1 MTARRPT
8 HTTTSWTQFHLALK
22 EHGMKRTLRL
32 TAAALAVS
40 LSLVGCSMDSDDE
53 PSSNNTGNSDG
64 DSGSSGEAGGP
75 VEDLSVGFV
84 AVNLNSPSI
93 NGIKDQFVEAAE
105 EKGWS
110 VEVFD
115 GQGDQA
121 ATNNAAS
128 DLISRGVDVIVNNSS
143 PNAQMTGVMKEA
155 DAAGIPFVSIY
166 GGFVE
171 GVDAEIGTNEFINSA
186 LMTAEMANRLE
197 GKGRVVKL
205 NWTVLQ
211 ALRDRDAG
219 FNAVMS
225 ENPDIEVVREIEVK
239 VPGQV
244 DDTYAQLTNL
254 LQSDKDIDAIWL
266 GWDELAPP
274 AVRAIKE
281 AGLEDKVFA
290 VGFDGNAFAWDLI
303 REGSPYKMEPANP
316 FPLMG
321 AKAVETI
328 ETIVGGGTL
337 PSKVV
342 YMKPCLVNE
351 ETVPAEGEEPDWENC
366 AFFPGDI

>member
-1 MTARRPT
+1 
-8 HTTTSWTQFHLALK
+8 
-22 EHGMKRTLRL
+22 MKRTIRL
-32 TAAALAVS
+32 SAAVLAAS
-40 LSLVGCSMDSDDE
+40 LTLVGCSMDSDNNE
-53 PSSNNTGNSDG
+53 PSTNSSG
-64 DSGSSGEAGGP
+64 DSSSSESGNEATGP
-75 VEDLSVGFV
+75 VEDLSIGFV

-93 NGIKDQFVEAAE
+93 NGIKNEFVEAAE
-105 EKGWS
+105 AKGWT

-128 DLISRGVDVIVNNSS
+128 DFISRGVDVIVNNAS

-155 DAAGIPFVSIY
+155 EAAGIPFVSIY

-171 GVDAEIGTNEFINSA
+171 GVDAEIGTNEFINST
-186 LMTAEMANRLE
+186 LMTAEMVNRLE
-197 GKGRVVKL
+197 GSGRVVKL

-219 FNAVMS
+219 FEAVIS
-225 ENPDIEVVREIEVK
+225 ESPGIEVVREIEVK

-254 LQSDKDIDAIWL
+254 LQSDKEIDAIWL

-274 AVRAIKE
+274 AVRAIEE
-281 AGLEDKVFA
+281 AGLEDRVFA

-321 AKAVETI
+321 GKAVETI
-328 ETIVGGGTL
+328 ETLVGGGEL

-342 YMKPCLVNE
+342 YMKPCLINE
-351 ETVPAEGEEPDWENC
+351 QTVPAEGEEPDWENC
-366 AFFPGDI
+366 AYFPGDI

>member
-1 MTARRPT
+1 M
-8 HTTTSWTQFHLALK
+8 LLK
-22 EHGMKRTLRL
+22 EHGNMKRSIRLVAAGLVATL
-32 TAAALAVS
+32 ALA
-40 LSLVGCSMDSDDE
+40 GCSMGDDE
-53 PSSNNTGNSDG
+53 PQSN
-64 DSGSSGEAGGP
+64 DSGSSTNDSGTGSEGGS
-75 VEDLSVGFV
+75 VEDLSIGFV

-93 NGIKDQFVEAAE
+93 NGIKDQFVASAE
-105 EKGWS
+105 ERGWS

-128 DLISRGVDVIVNNSS
+128 DFISRGVDVIVNNSS

-155 DAAGIPFVSIY
+155 EAAGIPFVSIY

-171 GVDAEIGTNEFINSA
+171 GVDAEIGTNEFINSS
-186 LMTAEMANRLE
+186 LITAEMANRLE
-197 GKGRVVKL
+197 GKGRVLKL

-219 FNAVMS
+219 FHAVMK

-244 DDTYAQLTNL
+244 EDSYDQITNV
-254 LQSDKDIDAIWL
+254 LQSDKNIDAIWL
-266 GWDELAPP
+266 GWDELAPS
-274 AVRAIKE
+274 AVRAIEE
-281 AGLEDKVFA
+281 AGLEDKIFA

-303 REGSPYKMEPANP
+303 REGSPYVMEPANP

-321 AKAVETI
+321 DKAIETI
-328 ETIVGGGTL
+328 ETIVGGGEL
-337 PSKVV
+337 PSKVI
-342 YMKPCLVNE
+342 YMKPCLVNP

-366 AFFPGDI
+366 AFFPGEI

>member
-1 MTARRPT
+1 M
-8 HTTTSWTQFHLALK
+8 LLK
-22 EHGMKRTLRL
+22 EHGMKRTIRL
-32 TAAALAVS
+32 AAATLATA
-40 LSLVGCSMDSDDE
+40 LALTGCSMGD
-53 PSSNNTGNSDG
+53 DG
-64 DSGSSGEAGGP
+64 DNESEGSNDSTTSGESTAGEP
-75 VEDLSVGFV
+75 VEDISVGFV

-105 EKGWS
+105 EKGWT

-128 DLISRGVDVIVNNSS
+128 DFISRGVDVIVNNSS
-143 PNAQMTGVMKEA
+143 PNAQMTGVMEEA
-155 DAAGIPFVSIY
+155 EAAGIPFVSIY

-171 GVDAEIGTNEFINSA
+171 GVDAEIGTNEFINST
-186 LMTAEMANRLE
+186 LVTGEMVNRL
-197 GKGRVVKL
+197 GGNGRIVKL

-219 FNAVMS
+219 FKAVVS
-225 ENPDIEVVREIEVK
+225 ENPGIEVVREIEVK

-244 DDTYAQLTNL
+244 EDSYAQLTNL
-254 LQSDKDIDAIWL
+254 LQSDKNIDAIWL
-266 GWDELAPP
+266 GWDELAPS
-274 AVRAIKE
+274 AVRAIEE

-290 VGFDGNAFAWDLI
+290 MGFDGNAFAWDLI
-303 REGSPYKMEPANP
+303 REGSPYVLEPANP

-321 AKAVETI
+321 GKAVETI
-328 ETIVGGGTL
+328 ETIVGGGEL

-342 YMKPCLVNE
+342 YMKPCLVNVQ
-351 ETVPAEGEEPDWENC
+351 TVPAEGEEPDWENC
-366 AFFPGDI
+366 AYFPGEV

>member
-1 MTARRPT
+1 
-8 HTTTSWTQFHLALK
+8 
-22 EHGMKRTLRL
+22 MKRNIRL
-32 TAAALAVS
+32 AAAGLVAALA
-40 LSLVGCSMDSDDE
+40 LTGCSMGDDESDSDNSSDNNT
-53 PSSNNTGNSDG
+53 SSN
-64 DSGSSGEAGGP
+64 SGSEGSGSA
-75 VEDLSVGFV
+75 EDLSIGFV

-93 NGIKDQFVEAAE
+93 NGIKDQFVDAAE
-105 EKGWS
+105 DRGWS

-128 DLISRGVDVIVNNSS
+128 DFISRGVDVIVNNSS

-155 DAAGIPFVSIY
+155 EAAGIPFVSIY

-171 GVDAEIGTNEFINSA
+171 GVDAEIGTNEFINST
-186 LMTAEMANRLE
+186 LITAEMVNRLE
-197 GKGRVVKL
+197 GKGRIVKL

-219 FNAVMS
+219 FHAVVS
-225 ENPDIEVVREIEVK
+225 ENPGIEVVREIEVK

-244 DDTYAQLTNL
+244 EDSYDQLTNI

-266 GWDELAPP
+266 GWDELAPS
-274 AVRAIKE
+274 AVRAIQE

-290 VGFDGNAFAWDLI
+290 VGFDGNSFAWDLI
-303 REGSPYKMEPANP
+303 REGSPYIMEPANP

-321 AKAVETI
+321 QKAVDTI
-328 ETIVGGGTL
+328 ETIVSGGEL

-342 YMKPCLVNE
+342 YMKPCLVNAQ
-351 ETVPAEGEEPDWENC
+351 TVPDEGEEPDWENC
-366 AFFPGDI
+366 AFFPGDIS

>member
-1 MTARRPT
+1 
-8 HTTTSWTQFHLALK
+8 
-22 EHGMKRTLRL
+22 MKRNIRFAAAGLV
-32 TAAALAVS
+32 AALA
-40 LSLVGCSMDSDDE
+40 LTACSMGEDDSDSN
-53 PSSNNTGNSDG
+53 SSSD
-64 DSGSSGEAGGP
+64 DSTSSSSGSEGGGS
-75 VEDLSVGFV
+75 VEDLSIGFV

-105 EKGWS
+105 DRGWS

-128 DLISRGVDVIVNNSS
+128 DFISRGVDVIVNNSS

-171 GVDAEIGTNEFINSA
+171 GVDAEIGTNEFINST
-186 LMTAEMANRLE
+186 LITAEMANRLE

-219 FNAVMS
+219 FHAVMD
-225 ENPDIEVVREIEVK
+225 ENPGIEVVREIEVK

-244 DDTYAQLTNL
+244 EDSYDQLTNI

-266 GWDELAPP
+266 GWDELAPS
-274 AVRAIKE
+274 AVRAIEE

-290 VGFDGNAFAWDLI
+290 VGFDGNSFAWDLI
-303 REGSPYKMEPANP
+303 REGSPYIMEPANP

-321 AKAVETI
+321 QKAVDTI
-328 ETIVGGGTL
+328 ETIVSGGEL

-342 YMKPCLVNE
+342 YMKPCLVNAQ
-351 ETVPAEGEEPDWENC
+351 TVPDEGEEPDWENC
-366 AFFPGDI
+366 AFFPGDIS

>member
-1 MTARRPT
+1 MKRNLRFGAIVLAAG
-8 HTTTSWTQFHLALK
+8 LAL
-22 EHGMKRTLRL
+22 
-32 TAAALAVS
+32 S
-40 LSLVGCSMDSDDE
+40 SCSMGDNESNSDKD
-53 PSSNNTGNSDG
+53 SNN
-64 DSGSSGEAGGP
+64 SSQNQAGTAGGP

-93 NGIKDQFVEAAE
+93 NGIKDQFVKAAE
-105 EKGWS
+105 DKGWT

-128 DLISRGVDVIVNNSS
+128 DFISRGVDVIVNNSS
-143 PNAQMTGVMKEA
+143 PNAQMTGVMKKAHE
-155 DAAGIPFVSIY
+155 AGIPFVSIY
-166 GGFVE
+166 GGFVD
-171 GVDAEIGTNEFINSA
+171 GVDAEIGTNEFINST
-186 LMTAEMANRLE
+186 LITAEMVNRLN
-197 GKGRVVKL
+197 GKGRIVKL

-219 FNAVMS
+219 FKAVVS
-225 ENPDIEVVREIEVK
+225 ENPGIEVVREIEVK

-244 DDTYAQLTNL
+244 EDSYDQLTNL
-254 LQSDKDIDAIWL
+254 LQSDKNIDAIWL
-266 GWDELAPP
+266 GWDELAPS
-274 AVRAIKE
+274 AVRAIQE

-303 REGSPYKMEPANP
+303 RDGSPYIMEPANP

-321 AKAVETI
+321 GKAVETI
-328 ETIVGGGTL
+328 ETIVGGGEL
-337 PSKVV
+337 PSKVI

-351 ETVPAEGEEPDWENC
+351 QTVPDKGEEPDWENC
-366 AFFPGDI
+366 AYFPGDI

>member
-1 MTARRPT
+1 
-8 HTTTSWTQFHLALK
+8 
-22 EHGMKRTLRL
+22 MKRNIRL
-32 TAAALAVS
+32 AAVGLAAALA
-40 LSLVGCSMDSDDE
+40 LSACSMGDDDSDDTS
-53 PSSNNTGNSDG
+53 SSNDNSSSNG
-64 DSGSSGEAGGP
+64 GSEGGGS
-75 VEDLSVGFV
+75 VEDLSIGFV

-93 NGIKDQFVEAAE
+93 NGIKDQFVDAAE
-105 EKGWS
+105 DRGWS

-128 DLISRGVDVIVNNSS
+128 DFISRGVDVIVNNSS

-171 GVDAEIGTNEFINSA
+171 GVDAEIGTNEFINST
-186 LMTAEMANRLE
+186 LITAEMVNRLE

-219 FNAVMS
+219 FKAVVS
-225 ENPDIEVVREIEVK
+225 ENPGIEVVREIEVK

-244 DDTYAQLTNL
+244 EDSYDQLTNI

-266 GWDELAPP
+266 GWDELAPS
-274 AVRAIKE
+274 AVRAIEE

-290 VGFDGNAFAWDLI
+290 VGFDGNSFAWDLI
-303 REGSPYKMEPANP
+303 REGSPYIMEPANP

-321 AKAVETI
+321 QKAVDTI
-328 ETIVGGGTL
+328 ETIVGGGEL

-342 YMKPCLVNE
+342 YMKPCLVNAQ
-351 ETVPAEGEEPDWENC
+351 TVPAEGEEPDWENC
-366 AFFPGDI
+366 PFFPGDIS

>member
-1 MTARRPT
+1 
-8 HTTTSWTQFHLALK
+8 
-22 EHGMKRTLRL
+22 MKRTIRL

-40 LSLVGCSMDSDDE
+40 LSLVGCSMSDDDK
-53 PSSNNTGNSDG
+53 PSSNSGDDSSNSD
-64 DSGSSGEAGGP
+64 SGKAAGP
-75 VEDLSVGFV
+75 VEDLSIGFV

-93 NGIKDQFVEAAE
+93 NGIKDQFVKAAE
-105 EKGWS
+105 EKGWK

-128 DLISRGVDVIVNNSS
+128 DFISRGVDVIVNNSS

-155 DAAGIPFVSIY
+155 DAADIPFVSIY

-171 GVDAEIGTNEFINSA
+171 GVDAEIGTNEFINST

-219 FNAVMS
+219 FKAVMS

-244 DDTYAQLTNL
+244 EDSYDQLTNL
-254 LQSDKDIDAIWL
+254 LQSDKNIDAIWL
-266 GWDELAPP
+266 GWDELAPS
-274 AVRAIKE
+274 AVRAIEE

-290 VGFDGNAFAWDLI
+290 VGFDGNSFAWDLI

-321 AKAVETI
+321 DKAIETI

-342 YMKPCLVNE
+342 YMKPCLINE
-351 ETVPAEGEEPDWENC
+351 QTVPAEGEEPDWENC
-366 AFFPGDI
+366 AFFPGEV

>member
-1 MTARRPT
+1 
-8 HTTTSWTQFHLALK
+8 
-22 EHGMKRTLRL
+22 MKRNIRL
-32 TAAALAVS
+32 AAVGLAAALA
-40 LSLVGCSMDSDDE
+40 LSACSMGDDE
-53 PSSNNTGNSDG
+53 SDTKDSSDSTTSS
-64 DSGSSGEAGGP
+64 SGSEGGS
-75 VEDLSVGFV
+75 VEDLSIGFV

-93 NGIKDQFVEAAE
+93 NGIKDQFVDAAE
-105 EKGWS
+105 DRGWS

-128 DLISRGVDVIVNNSS
+128 DFISRGVDVIVNNSS

-155 DAAGIPFVSIY
+155 KAAGIPFVSIY

-171 GVDAEIGTNEFINSA
+171 GVDAEIGTNEFINST
-186 LMTAEMANRLE
+186 LITAEMANRLE

-219 FNAVMS
+219 FHAVMD
-225 ENPDIEVVREIEVK
+225 ENPGIEVVREIEVK

-244 DDTYAQLTNL
+244 EDSYDQLTNI

-266 GWDELAPP
+266 GWDELAPS
-274 AVRAIKE
+274 AVRAIEE

-290 VGFDGNAFAWDLI
+290 VGFDGNSFAWDLI
-303 REGSPYKMEPANP
+303 REGSPYIMEPANP

-321 AKAVETI
+321 QKAVDTI
-328 ETIVGGGTL
+328 ETIVGGGEL
-337 PSKVV
+337 PSKVI
-342 YMKPCLVNE
+342 YMKPCLVNAQ
-351 ETVPAEGEEPDWENC
+351 TVPAEGEEPDWENC
-366 AFFPGDI
+366 AFFPGDIS

>member
-1 MTARRPT
+1 MKRNIRLAAAGLVTA
-8 HTTTSWTQFHLALK
+8 LAL
-22 EHGMKRTLRL
+22 
-32 TAAALAVS
+32 TA
-40 LSLVGCSMDSDDE
+40 CSMGDDDSDKKDSSDNT
-53 PSSNNTGNSDG
+53 SSN
-64 DSGSSGEAGGP
+64 SGSEGGS
-75 VEDLSVGFV
+75 VEDLSIGFV

-93 NGIKDQFVEAAE
+93 NGIKDQFVDAAE
-105 EKGWS
+105 ARGWS

-128 DLISRGVDVIVNNSS
+128 DFISRGVDVIVNNSS

-166 GGFVE
+166 GGFVD
-171 GVDAEIGTNEFINSA
+171 GVDAEIGTNEFVNSS
-186 LMTAEMANRLE
+186 LITAEMVNRLG
-197 GKGRVVKL
+197 GKGRIVKL

-219 FNAVMS
+219 FHAVVS
-225 ENPDIEVVREIEVK
+225 ENPGIEVVREIEVK

-244 DDTYAQLTNL
+244 EDSYDQLTNI
-254 LQSDKDIDAIWL
+254 LQSDKNIDAIWL
-266 GWDELAPP
+266 GWDELAPS
-274 AVRAIKE
+274 AVRAIQE

-303 REGSPYKMEPANP
+303 RDGSPYIMEPANP

-321 AKAVETI
+321 QKAVDTI
-328 ETIVGGGTL
+328 ETIVGGGEL

-342 YMKPCLVNE
+342 YMKPCLMNAQ
-351 ETVPAEGEEPDWENC
+351 TVPDKGEEPDWENC
-366 AFFPGDI
+366 AFFPGDIS

>member
-1 MTARRPT
+1 
-8 HTTTSWTQFHLALK
+8 
-22 EHGMKRTLRL
+22 MKRTIRL
-32 TAAALAVS
+32 TAFALATS
-40 LSLVGCSMDSDDE
+40 LALVGCSMGDDDKPDSSGPND
-53 PSSNNTGNSDG
+53 NSAE
-64 DSGSSGEAGGP
+64 SGSAGGP

-93 NGIKDQFVEAAE
+93 NGIKDQFVKAAE
-105 EKGWS
+105 DKGWD

-128 DLISRGVDVIVNNSS
+128 DFISRGVDVIVNNSS

-171 GVDAEIGTNEFINSA
+171 GVDAEIGTNEFANSS
-186 LMTAEMANRLE
+186 LITSEMVNRLD
-197 GKGRVVKL
+197 GSGRVVKL

-219 FNAVMS
+219 FKAVVG
-225 ENPDIEVVREIEVK
+225 ENPGIEVVREIEVK

-244 DDTYAQLTNL
+244 EDSYDQLTNI

-266 GWDELAPP
+266 GWDELAPS
-274 AVRAIKE
+274 AVRAITE
-281 AGLEDKVFA
+281 AGLEDKTFA

-303 REGSPYKMEPANP
+303 RDGSPYVMEPANP

-321 AKAVETI
+321 GKAVETI
-328 ETIVGGGTL
+328 ETIVGGGEL
-337 PSKVV
+337 ASKVI
-342 YMKPCLVNE
+342 YMKPCLMTVD
-351 ETVPAEGEEPDWENC
+351 TVPAEGEEPDWENC
-366 AFFPGDI
+366 PFFPGDL

>member
-1 MTARRPT
+1 
-8 HTTTSWTQFHLALK
+8 
-22 EHGMKRTLRL
+22 MKRTIRL
-32 TAAALAVS
+32 AAATLATA
-40 LSLVGCSMDSDDE
+40 LALTGCSMSDDGNTESEGSNDSTSSEEGTAGE
-53 PSSNNTGNSDG
+53 PVG
-64 DSGSSGEAGGP
+64 
-75 VEDLSVGFV
+75 DLSIGFV

-128 DLISRGVDVIVNNSS
+128 DFISRGVDVIVNNSS

-155 DAAGIPFVSIY
+155 DSAGIPFVSIY

-171 GVDAEIGTNEFINSA
+171 GVDAEIGTNEFINST
-186 LMTAEMANRLE
+186 MVTAEMVNRLD
-197 GKGRVVKL
+197 GNGRIVKL

-219 FNAVMS
+219 FKAVIS
-225 ENPDIEVVREIEVK
+225 ENPGIEVVREIEVK

-244 DDTYAQLTNL
+244 EDSYAQLTNL
-254 LQSDKDIDAIWL
+254 LQSDKNIDAIWL
-266 GWDELAPP
+266 GWDELAPS
-274 AVRAIKE
+274 AVRAIEE

-290 VGFDGNAFAWDLI
+290 MGFDGNAFAWDLI
-303 REGSPYKMEPANP
+303 REGSPYVLEPANP

-321 AKAVETI
+321 GKAVETI
-328 ETIVGGGTL
+328 ETIVGGGEL

-351 ETVPAEGEEPDWENC
+351 QTVPAEGEEPDWENC
-366 AFFPGDI
+366 AYFPGEV

>member
-1 MTARRPT
+1 MN
-8 HTTTSWTQFHLALK
+8 
-22 EHGMKRTLRL
+22 RTIRL
-32 TAAALAVS
+32 TAVALAAT
-40 LSLVGCSMDSDDE
+40 LSLVGCSMGDDST
-53 PSSNNTGNSDG
+53 PNSSEQDKDNS
-64 DSGSSGEAGGP
+64 SAAAEGEP

-105 EKGWS
+105 EKGWT

-155 DAAGIPFVSIY
+155 EAADIPFVSIY

-186 LMTAEMANRLE
+186 LMTAEMVNRLE
-197 GKGRVVKL
+197 GKGRIVKL

-219 FNAVMS
+219 FKAVVS

-244 DDTYAQLTNL
+244 EDSYDQLTNI
-254 LQSDKDIDAIWL
+254 LQSDKDIDAVWL
-266 GWDELAPP
+266 GWDELAPS
-274 AVRAIKE
+274 AVRAIQE

-290 VGFDGNAFAWDLI
+290 VGFDGNSFAWDLI
-303 REGSPYKMEPANP
+303 REGSPYVMEPANP

-342 YMKPCLVNE
+342 YMKPCLINE
-351 ETVPAEGEEPDWENC
+351 TTVPAEGEEPDWENC

>member
-1 MTARRPT
+1 MK
-8 HTTTSWTQFHLALK
+8 HTI
-22 EHGMKRTLRL
+22 RL
-32 TAAALAVS
+32 SVAALAVS
-40 LSLVGCSMDSDDE
+40 LTLASCSMDGDEADQSTTSDA
-53 PSSNNTGNSDG
+53 SS
-64 DSGSSGEAGGP
+64 SSESEGASEAVES
-75 VEDLSVGFV
+75 VEDLSVGLV

-93 NGIKDQFVEAAE
+93 NGIKDEFVEAAE

-128 DLISRGVDVIVNNSS
+128 DFISRGVDVIVNNSS
-143 PNAQMTGVMKEA
+143 PNAQMTGVMEEA
-155 DAAGIPFVSIY
+155 EAAGIPFVSIY

-171 GVDAEIGTNEFINSA
+171 GVDAEIGTNEFANAA
-186 LMTAEMANRLE
+186 LMTSEMVNRLE
-197 GKGRVVKL
+197 GEGRVVKL

-219 FNAVMS
+219 FQAVVS
-225 ENPDIEVVREIEVK
+225 ESPGIEVVEEIELK

-244 DDTYAQLTNL
+244 DDTYAQLTNI
-254 LQSDKDIDAIWL
+254 LQSDQEIDAIWL

-274 AVRAIKE
+274 AVRAIE
-281 AGLEDKVFA
+281 QAGLEDRIFA

-303 REGSPYKMEPANP
+303 REGSPYVMEPANP

-321 AKAVETI
+321 GKAVETI
-328 ETIVGGGTL
+328 ETIVGGGEL
-337 PSKVV
+337 PSKVI
-342 YMKPCLVNE
+342 YMKPCLINE
-351 ETVPAEGEEPDWENC
+351 QTVPAEGEEPNWDDC
-366 AFFPGDI
+366 AYFPGDI

>member
-1 MTARRPT
+1 MKRNLRFGAIVLAAG
-8 HTTTSWTQFHLALK
+8 LAL
-22 EHGMKRTLRL
+22 
-32 TAAALAVS
+32 S
-40 LSLVGCSMDSDDE
+40 SCSMGDDE
-53 PSSNNTGNSDG
+53 SNSDESS
-64 DSGSSGEAGGP
+64 DGSSQNQGGTTGEA
-75 VEDLSVGFV
+75 VDDLSVGFV

-93 NGIKDQFVEAAE
+93 NGIKDEFVKAAE

-128 DLISRGVDVIVNNSS
+128 DFISRGVDVIVNNSS
-143 PNAQMTGVMKEA
+143 PNAQMTGVMQEA
-155 DAAGIPFVSIY
+155 DDAGIPFVSIY

-171 GVDAEIGTNEFINSA
+171 GVDAEIGTNEFINST
-186 LMTAEMANRLE
+186 LITAEMVNRLN

-219 FNAVMS
+219 FKAVVS

-244 DDTYAQLTNL
+244 EDSYNQLTNL
-254 LQSDKDIDAIWL
+254 LQSDKNIDAIWL
-266 GWDELAPP
+266 GWDELAPS
-274 AVRAIKE
+274 AVRAIEE

-303 REGSPYKMEPANP
+303 REGSPYIMEPANP

-321 AKAVETI
+321 GKAVETI
-328 ETIVGGGTL
+328 ETIVGGGEL

-351 ETVPAEGEEPDWENC
+351 QTVPDEGEEPDWENC
-366 AFFPGDI
+366 AYFPGDI